1 MPVSH
6 TSSVQVQEQG
16 GVTVGGVILPDSAK
30 ERPLSGEVVRV
41 GPGKQQ
47 EDGSRKA
54 PRVKPGDKVVYFK
67 WAGDNMETPS
77 GEKFVVLHETDI
89 LCKQS

>member
-1 MPVSH
+1 ML
-6 TSSVQVQEQG
+6 QVQENA

-41 GPGKQQ
+41 GPGKRQ

-54 PRVKPGDKVVYFK
+54 PRVVPGDRVVYFK
-67 WAGDNMETPS
+67 YAGEGDA
-77 GEKFVVLHETDI
+77 
-89 LCKQS
+89 